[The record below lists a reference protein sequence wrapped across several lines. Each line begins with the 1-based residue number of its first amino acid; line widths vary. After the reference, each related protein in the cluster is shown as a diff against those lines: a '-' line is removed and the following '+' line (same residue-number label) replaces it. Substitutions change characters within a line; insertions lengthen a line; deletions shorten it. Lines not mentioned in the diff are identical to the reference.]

1 MKCYEFEIIR
11 KVRVMAHN
19 ADEAYDKVNDKLSD
33 DEEIVRWERDRD
45 YDCED

>member
-1 MKCYEFEIIR
+1 
-11 KVRVMAHN
+11 MAHN
-19 ADEAYDKVNDKLSD
+19 EDEAYDKMNDKLSD